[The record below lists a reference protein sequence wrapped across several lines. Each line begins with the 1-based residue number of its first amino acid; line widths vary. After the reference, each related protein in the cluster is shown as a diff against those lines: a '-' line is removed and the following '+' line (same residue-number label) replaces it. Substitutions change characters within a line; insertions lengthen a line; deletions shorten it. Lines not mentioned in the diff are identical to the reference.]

1 MIQLISNYR
10 YVGYPVMT
18 NDWDN
23 DRRLAYAISSNF
35 CGMIP
40 LMMCAPGAQLG
51 KFIFMAF
58 EATFTFLFIYVVAF
72 TVSSVTVYSY

>member
-40 LMMCAPGAQLG
+40 LMMCAPGA
-51 KFIFMAF
+51 
-58 EATFTFLFIYVVAF
+58 V
-72 TVSSVTVYSY
+72 